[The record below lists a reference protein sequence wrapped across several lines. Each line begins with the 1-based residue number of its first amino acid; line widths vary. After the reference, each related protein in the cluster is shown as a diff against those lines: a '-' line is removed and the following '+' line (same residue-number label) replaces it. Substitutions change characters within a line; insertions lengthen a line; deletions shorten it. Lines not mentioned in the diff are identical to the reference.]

1 MDFRT
6 PQRVDSRINDP
17 FEQLEFGA
25 GYDHCY
31 VLNKREAGT
40 LSFAANVWNPKAVV
54 AWKYTLQNPAYKFIL
69 QTGIM
74 VSKVLMEQLSQQ
86 EVPSVLKHNIFLI
99 RPIKVISLLVF
110 YIRGKLTAK

>member
-17 FEQLEFGA
+17 FEQLKFGA

-40 LSFAANVWNPKAVV
+40 LSFAAKCVEPESGRSMEV
-54 AWKYTLQNPAYKFIL
+54 YTTEPGVQVYTSNWHNGFEGAHGA
-69 QTGIM
+69 T
-74 VSKVLMEQLSQQ
+74 SQQ

-99 RPIKVISLLVF
+99 HPIKSISLLVF
-110 YIRGKLTAK
+110 YIRGKLTVK

>member
-17 FEQLEFGA
+17 FEQLKFGA

-40 LSFAANVWNPKAVV
+40 LSFAAKCVEPESGRSMEV
-54 AWKYTLQNPAYKFIL
+54 YTTEPGVQVYTSNWHNGFEGAHGATFPARSAICFEA
-69 QTGIM
+69 Q
-74 VSKVLMEQLSQQ
+74 
-86 EVPSVLKHNIFLI
+86 HFLI
-99 RPIKVISLLVF
+99 HPIKAISLLVF
-110 YIRGKLTAK
+110 YIRGKLTVK

>member
-17 FEQLEFGA
+17 FEQLKFGA

-40 LSFAANVWNPKAVV
+40 LSFAANVWSPKAVV
-54 AWKYTLQNPAYKFIL
+54 AWKYTLQSPAYKFIL

-99 RPIKVISLLVF
+99 HPIKSISLLVF
-110 YIRGKLTAK
+110 YIRGKLTVK